1 MLCSQEVLCHT
12 VHEAIDAFRGI
23 GGPVAVKL
31 ISPEIPHKT
40 EARIIQLNVDHE
52 TAIRHAYRDAEL
64 RFVSWL
70 LL

>member
-1 MLCSQEVLCHT
+1 M
-12 VHEAIDAFRGI
+12 
-23 GGPVAVKL
+23 AVKL

-40 EARIIQLNVDHE
+40 EARIIQPNVDHE
-52 TAIRHAYRDAEL
+52 TAIRHAYRNAEL